1 MEIRTVL
8 VGLADRLSHGPVVKH
23 LLPGWLKDDICDA
36 CDLLLGMTPSEVG
49 NPSRRARLLAGV

>member
-1 MEIRTVL
+1 ML